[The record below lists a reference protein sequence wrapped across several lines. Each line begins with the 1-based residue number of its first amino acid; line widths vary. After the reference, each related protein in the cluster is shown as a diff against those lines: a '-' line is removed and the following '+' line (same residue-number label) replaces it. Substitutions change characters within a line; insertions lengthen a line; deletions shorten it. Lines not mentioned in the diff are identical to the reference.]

1 MRRSRFL
8 PLLIAMIVL
17 SMAFVGCGVVRPPI
31 GLFTNPTPTP
41 RPRVVEKV
49 VVATPTP
56 QARPLAAT
64 PAPAPA
70 AVGGSDIESTLLR
83 AVYEKVNPS
92 VVYIENLTQLSQR
105 SQQQTDQTV
114 PESQGSGFAWD
125 AEGHIV
131 TNDHVVRGAD
141 ELQVTFSDGVVLP
154 AELIG
159 SDPDSDLAVSQVD
172 ARLVKLLPVEQ
183 GSIKEVQV
191 GQRAI
196 AIGNPF
202 GLVGTMTEGIVS
214 AIGRSIPAITG
225 FSIPMAIQTDAAI
238 NPGNSGGPLLNDRG
252 QVIGVNAQIRTA
264 SETPANSGIGFAIP
278 INIVQRVVP
287 ALIANGQY
295 KHAYLGISG
304 RTYSPAWA
312 DALGFTKDNRGAYV
326 MDLVVGGPSE
336 RSGLRAGTKDT
347 TVILGVGTNGPVY
360 LKAGGD
366 LIVGIDDQKV
376 STFDDI
382 LIYLESTR
390 SPGDEVK
397 LTVLRA
403 GEGQKIFTV
412 KLGERPKRVQ

>member
-1 MRRSRFL
+1 
-8 PLLIAMIVL
+8 
-17 SMAFVGCGVVRPPI
+17 
-31 GLFTNPTPTP
+31 
-41 RPRVVEKV
+41 
-49 VVATPTP
+49 
-56 QARPLAAT
+56 
-64 PAPAPA
+64 
-70 AVGGSDIESTLLR
+70 
-83 AVYEKVNPS
+83 
-92 VVYIENLTQLSQR
+92 
-105 SQQQTDQTV
+105 
-114 PESQGSGFAWD
+114 
-125 AEGHIV
+125 
-131 TNDHVVRGAD
+131 
-141 ELQVTFSDGVVLP
+141 
-154 AELIG
+154 
-159 SDPDSDLAVSQVD
+159 
-172 ARLVKLLPVEQ
+172 
-183 GSIKEVQV
+183 
-191 GQRAI
+191 
-196 AIGNPF
+196 
-202 GLVGTMTEGIVS
+202 
-214 AIGRSIPAITG
+214 
-225 FSIPMAIQTDAAI
+225 
-238 NPGNSGGPLLNDRG
+238 
-252 QVIGVNAQIRTA
+252 
-264 SETPANSGIGFAIP
+264 
-278 INIVQRVVP
+278 VP

>member
-8 PLLIAMIVL
+8 PLLIAIIAL

-41 RPRVVEKV
+41 RSRVVEKV

-56 QARPLAAT
+56 QARPLALT
-64 PAPAPA
+64 PAPA

-114 PESQGSGFAWD
+114 PESQGSGFVWD

-159 SDPDSDLAVSQVD
+159 SDPDSDLAVIQVD

-336 RSGLRAGTKDT
+336 RSGLRAATKDT